1 MLAEIPKARRKHLWR
16 VAVNKRLQLLCPKL
30 ECLKSVSNMTPI
42 PKPEI
47 DIAVETLSDRDE
59 FKVIV
64 QFIRDEREK
73 FFGDLRVCESSNDVM
88 KIAGSVAALDE
99 LLSVLS

>member
-1 MLAEIPKARRKHLWR
+1 MLAETQKARRKPLWR
-16 VAVNKRLQLLCPKL
+16 VAVNKQLPSLCQRQA
-30 ECLKSVSNMTPI
+30 CQRNASNMTPI

-73 FFGDLRVCESSNDVM
+73 FFGDLRMCESSNDVM

>member
-1 MLAEIPKARRKHLWR
+1 
-16 VAVNKRLQLLCPKL
+16 
-30 ECLKSVSNMTPI
+30 MTPL
-42 PKPEI
+42 PQPTVQE
-47 DIAVETLSDRDE
+47 AVSALSDRDE

-73 FFGDLRVCESSNDVM
+73 FFGDLRQAESANDVM

>member
-1 MLAEIPKARRKHLWR
+1 
-16 VAVNKRLQLLCPKL
+16 
-30 ECLKSVSNMTPI
+30 MTPI

-73 FFGDLRVCESSNDVM
+73 FFGDLRMCESSNDVM